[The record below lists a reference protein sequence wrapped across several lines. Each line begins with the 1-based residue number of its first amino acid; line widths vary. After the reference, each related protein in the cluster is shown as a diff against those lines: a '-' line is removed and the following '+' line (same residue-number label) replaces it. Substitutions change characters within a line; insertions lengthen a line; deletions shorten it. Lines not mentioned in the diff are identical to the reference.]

1 MSYHTDL
8 EHKYAKLDIHAVKGD
23 EIVIQ
28 GYASLFGQCDQGGDT
43 VQKGA
48 YAKSLARLDQDG
60 RAVKMLWQHNPAE
73 PIGVWDAVYEDD
85 AGLFVK
91 GRLLPTVSR
100 AKEAAELLSA
110 DTWDGLDIPLGEES
124 EQYHVRVLR
133 SGQTVIELTTSSPK
147 ATISNAHI
155 TAHQLDIDAQA
166 ISIEVAQISN
176 TYGPGVSAVLEVV

>member
-1 MSYHTDL
+1 MSYHSDL
-8 EHKYAKLDIHAVKGD
+8 EHKYAKLDIHQAKGD

-73 PIGVWDAVYEDD
+73 PIGVWDAVYEDEV
-85 AGLFVK
+85 GLFVK
-91 GRLLPTVSR
+91 GRLLPSVAR

-110 DTWDGLDIPLGEES
+110 GALDGLSIGYKTIKSKKSDRGGRCL
-124 EQYHVRVLR
+124 
-133 SGQTVIELTTSSPK
+133 IELDLWEVSLVTFPMLP
-147 ATISNAHI
+147 
-155 TAHQLDIDAQA
+155 TARVAAKSDDPTLQGLSDIAEILREAAQ
-166 ISIEVAQISN
+166 SMRTV
-176 TYGPGVSAVLEVV
+176 